1 MVMETLNEK
10 ELRQRLFEYSN
21 EVGFKSQTDFKE
33 IFSFLMDIDQNFV
46 YTLLK
51 PEEAKY
57 ISAHREIED
66 TIKQKLEY
74 VISSL

>member
-1 MVMETLNEK
+1 METLNEK

-21 EVGFKSQTDFKE
+21 EVGFKSQTDSLKE